1 MKKKRWEGGEY
12 ASGGFEEK
20 VTSKVIVLEVVLGGK

>member
-1 MKKKRWEGGEY
+1 MKKIRWKGGKY